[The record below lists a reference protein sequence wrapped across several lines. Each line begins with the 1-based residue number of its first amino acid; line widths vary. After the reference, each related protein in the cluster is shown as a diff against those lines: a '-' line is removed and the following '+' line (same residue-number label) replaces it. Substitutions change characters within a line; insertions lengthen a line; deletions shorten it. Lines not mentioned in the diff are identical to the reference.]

1 MNDLKSIRIKNYK
14 CFKDVSFSIKNINI
28 LIGEN
33 NAGKSTAIEA
43 IKLIAFAIEKLKKS
57 NYIECPEEISD
68 MSRNRCVLLNIQ
80 TLLIDIDLVSYKY
93 QGGVSHIFGYFSGN
107 LRVEVFILNKEVYA
121 MAFANDICITK
132 RSEMIN
138 YKIPSIYVMPH
149 FNLLRGSERLIDEK
163 RTLNDRFNYRSSL
176 HFRNELYAYE
186 NDIPLLNRLLEM
198 TWKGLQVNMSYKI
211 GVSSV
216 IDVQIR
222 DVDFSAEIMNYGSG
236 LQMWIQILWF
246 LCKIHET
253 DCVVVLDEPD
263 VYIHA
268 DLQRKLYHL
277 VADKYPQIIIATHS
291 IEIISE
297 TQIENI
303 MIIDKRQKR
312 FSFCKKKSN
321 LEMGL
326 QSIGTTQNLM
336 LTKLRHSNKCL
347 FVEGEDISVL
357 DELFKVAIND
367 KTKSIK
373 DFATCKLDGK
383 DNYKESFGAAKM
395 FYEDSDG
402 TFRTFCLLDRDYN
415 DDYNSRI
422 RDRAEANKVI
432 VFILNRLEIENY
444 LIVPRI
450 YAKLLNIDIEEVEAQ
465 IDQLADQLK
474 DITFDRILEAKE
486 HEYKKLGSKINL
498 ANVSKETRE
507 FINSQWNCLE
517 NKISTV
523 AGKELK
529 AKIYEWMKSVYGFS
543 CSDKKIIQ
551 QFQVTDIPQDLLEF
565 LKELGK

>member
-1 MNDLKSIRIKNYK
+1 
-14 CFKDVSFSIKNINI
+14 
-28 LIGEN
+28 
-33 NAGKSTAIEA
+33 
-43 IKLIAFAIEKLKKS
+43 
-57 NYIECPEEISD
+57 

-347 FVEGEDISVL
+347 FVEGEDISVS